1 MYEDLAIEPAAAFE
15 IDLRRRLHARLLDER
30 PVDLPAA
37 VDDKRDIDSATRSA
51 PSAERG
57 KVGTRRSA
65 SWRVP
70 ALVAAIGAGALV
82 AGVVDD
88 DSDTASPAV
97 GQPTTRPTN
106 TSTTGAL
113 TSDEQAA
120 ALMLLSDSDADI
132 PGLRQLESV
141 LPITLDGSVAAR
153 LPACRPFAATV
164 FESDRRPAAVQDAR
178 FISREASGNLMLQY
192 VAVLESAQQ
201 ATAMV
206 DGIRDPSFLADCVPA
221 YRATNPAEC
230 CPQQRFP
237 SISARISHLRP

>member
-1 MYEDLAIEPAAAFE
+1 
-15 IDLRRRLHARLLDER
+15 
-30 PVDLPAA
+30 
-37 VDDKRDIDSATRSA
+37 
-51 PSAERG
+51 
-57 KVGTRRSA
+57 
-65 SWRVP
+65 
-70 ALVAAIGAGALV
+70 
-82 AGVVDD
+82 
-88 DSDTASPAV
+88 
-97 GQPTTRPTN
+97 
-106 TSTTGAL
+106 
-113 TSDEQAA
+113 
-120 ALMLLSDSDADI
+120 MLLSDSDADI

-141 LPITLDGSVAAR
+141 LPITLDGAVAAR

-237 SISARISHLRP
+237 FYLGEDLAPPTLTVDADDVWVRRYDVSWIDKLGNVQHGPQQDIVAAVHVGRIVTIVDLMLIDFYGKQVATVDDFDRILDDLAVRAATVQ